1 MLRLSLA
8 KNSTSLAKNSA
19 MLADVEE
26 VIPNSTFSTRPT
38 GSCASYSRK
47 AWTAHRPGNGV
58 QTDRYQMSRCTE
70 TLNRTQGACGYCKS
84 VGKRFDGHSKNTC
97 PELFALKPCSLCG
110 ADGFDNH
117 TLTHC
122 PSQQKVKL
130 ELKRDHRRRV
140 DSKQMEGLLRFN
152 GSAATDRSDVLLF
165 CDEYR

>member
-1 MLRLSLA
+1 MVSIAPFPTNIWSSAELSTTEENYNFAGLSLA

-26 VIPNSTFSTRPT
+26 
-38 GSCASYSRK
+38 
-47 AWTAHRPGNGV
+47 
-58 QTDRYQMSRCTE
+58 
-70 TLNRTQGACGYCKS
+70 ACGYCKS